1 MEIIPVL
8 DIKGGLV
15 VRARMGQRDHY
26 APIATPLASTS
37 DPLDVAR
44 GVLALYPFATLYI
57 ADIDAIEGRG
67 DNSDAL
73 RRIGLGCPGVS
84 LWVDNGIADAGAAAR
99 WLSAGVGSLVL
110 GSETQSDPS
119 LIRGLAADERV
130 ILSLDF
136 RGAAFQ
142 GPPAILDMPSAWP
155 ARVIVMT
162 LARVGSGAGP
172 DVDRLSAVRAVA
184 SGRRIYAAGGVRD
197 GADLTALAGAGIAGA
212 LVATALHDGRLRRAD
227 IDALAAA
234 PTGWQGPRAA
244 RGSKKMRFRIEVRT
258 LDGKLSYERDMPTDA
273 LHVAEGGKESLGV
286 TITDTQDDQTYS
298 LEEFRGRFGH

>member
-8 DIKGGLV
+8 DLKGGTV
-15 VRARMGQRDHY
+15 VRARMGQRDRY
-26 APIATPLASTS
+26 APIVTPLAATS

-57 ADIDAIEGRG
+57 ADLDAIAGKG
-67 DNSDAL
+67 DNSAAL
-73 RRIGLGCPGVS
+73 RRIRREHPGVS

-99 WLSAGVGSLVL
+99 WLAADLGSLVL
-110 GSETQSDPS
+110 GSETQADPA
-119 LIRGLAADERV
+119 LIRARAADDRI

-136 RGAAFQ
+136 RGDAFQ
-142 GPPAILDMPSAWP
+142 GPAAILDAPSAWP

-172 DVDRLSAVRAVA
+172 DVDRLAAVRALA

-197 GADLTALAGAGIAGA
+197 GADLTALAGGGIAGA
-212 LVATALHDGRLRRAD
+212 LVATSLHDGRLQRAD

-234 PTGWQGPRAA
+234 PASDTH
-244 RGSKKMRFRIEVRT
+244 
-258 LDGKLSYERDMPTDA
+258 ERP
-273 LHVAEGGKESLGV
+273 
-286 TITDTQDDQTYS
+286 
-298 LEEFRGRFGH
+298 